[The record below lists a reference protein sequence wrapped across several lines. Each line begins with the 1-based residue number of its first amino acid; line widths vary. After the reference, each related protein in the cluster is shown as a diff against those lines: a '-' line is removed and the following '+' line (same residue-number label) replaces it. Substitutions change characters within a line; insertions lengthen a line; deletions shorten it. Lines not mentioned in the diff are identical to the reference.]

1 MDNNF
6 YIDIE
11 DFYSFSTENV
21 IASHSASGFY
31 LVMITIPFKNKIE
44 YFIRH
49 VDKHD
54 SYFDYF
60 PEVIKHYNKHILN
73 YHYGMM

>member
-6 YIDIE
+6 YIDI
-11 DFYSFSTENV
+11 DNFLGFSTENV
-21 IASHSASGFY
+21 IASDSVSGFS
-31 LVMITIPFKNKIE
+31 LIMITNPFKNKIE

-49 VDKHD
+49 AAEHD

-60 PEVIKHYNKHILN
+60 SEAIEHYNVQISS
-73 YHYGMM
+73 YH